1 MRPMPE
7 VLCRRYS
14 KKQVVRA
21 GGNELLSASRGS
33 EVRLDITGC
42 RPDAYLRSLQT
53 ADDVEGRVRVLVHL
67 EGGGG
72 RDSC

>member
-1 MRPMPE
+1 MPLQVPEYFNKAFVSQRITVRPMPE

-33 EVRLDITGC
+33 EVR
-42 RPDAYLRSLQT
+42 
-53 ADDVEGRVRVLVHL
+53 
-67 EGGGG
+67 
-72 RDSC
+72 